1 VPYCIIPQL
10 HGSSKEVYV
19 AASSCD
25 FLFSGIYLNK
35 YLQILSLPDEFSEA
49 SNSEILAYLKEL
61 HSSTSI
67 EICRMRVMVVGP
79 GDAGKTTLVHR
90 LLTDEFSPNQ
100 FLMTD
105 GVSMKEWKPTPQMNF
120 SLWDFGGQQM
130 YLNTHAML
138 FADKTLYLLVWN
150 PRAGTDPRV
159 LEEYLLNIRSRSQS
173 CLVMLVS
180 IPYLSKYAY
189 LSHHNV
195 DSCTGMGIDQLKQSI
210 VSFVSQDFAEHS

>member
-1 VPYCIIPQL
+1 VR
-10 HGSSKEVYV
+10 
-19 AASSCD
+19 
-25 FLFSGIYLNK
+25 FLLISRN
-35 YLQILSLPDEFSEA
+35 STLP
-49 SNSEILAYLKEL
+49 LPLK
-61 HSSTSI
+61 S
-67 EICRMRVMVVGP
+67 VMVVGL
-79 GDAGKTTLVHR
+79 GDAGKTTLVHQ
-90 LLTDEFSPNQ
+90 LLTDKFSPNQ

-180 IPYLSKYAY
+180 THGSEVDTKESEKLLPYLSKYAY